1 MIIWLINPYDAIP
14 GEKWGYKHGMFLA
27 NALVARGF
35 KVIYWTS
42 SFSHALKAQRCDDWE
57 DRVINPS
64 LTVRIVPCRE
74 YDAHVGLRR
83 VLSLFDF
90 ARGFLV
96 RGWGGERPNCLVVPS
111 PNLIGDVFSV
121 WLARRHK
128 AALVI
133 DFRDL
138 WPEIFVRALPR
149 WAKRFSRQIFS
160 PLYWMRGYVFRH
172 ASALAAVCETYR
184 QIAFCEAPVL
194 MQRPNELVYSTGV
207 ELVSFRAQMADSKHD
222 AELLVKEQGSVW
234 AIYAGTIGNNY
245 DIKTLLQAS
254 VLLQVSASH
263 LKIVVAG
270 DGPLRSVVMDFIAAN
285 KITNLVYVG
294 VLDMPTLCRYY
305 AQSDIGLSIYAPD
318 STVAIPAKAFD
329 YFAAELPIVNSV
341 EGEFEK
347 FISDNAI
354 GFQYCSGDPKS
365 LADSLA
371 AAVSDPSRLLVMKG
385 RLGKLAPEY
394 DREVQYT
401 KFVDLIERVSKTSV
415 ENY

>member
-1 MIIWLINPYDAIP
+1 MIVWLVNPFDAIP

-27 NALVARGF
+27 NALVSRGF
-35 KVIYWTS
+35 TVIYWTS
-42 SFSHALKAQRCDDWE
+42 SFSHALKAQRCSDWE

-64 LTVRIVPCRE
+64 LTVRIIPCRD
-74 YDAHVGLRR
+74 YSSHVGLRR
-83 VLSLFDF
+83 ILSLFDF
-90 ARGFLV
+90 ARGFFF
-96 RGWGGERPNCLVVPS
+96 RGWSSDRPHCLVVPS
-111 PNLIGDVFSV
+111 PNLFGDIVAL

-128 AALVI
+128 ASIVI

-138 WPEIFVRALPR
+138 WPEIFVRALPS

-160 PLYWMRGYVFRH
+160 PLYFMRTYVFRN
-172 ASALAAVCETYR
+172 ASGLAAVCETYR
-184 QIAFCEAPVL
+184 QIAFRDSPEL
-194 MQRPNELVYSTGV
+194 MKRPNELVYSTGV
-207 ELVSFRAQMADSKHD
+207 DLVSFRFQMAVSERD
-222 AELLVKEQGSVW
+222 ADLVAKEQGSYW
-234 AIYAGTIGNNY
+234 AIYAGTIGDNY
-245 DIKTLLQAS
+245 DINTLLQAS
-254 VLLQVSASH
+254 VLLQASAPQ

-270 DGPLRSVVMDFIAAN
+270 DGPLRSVVLDFISAN
-285 KITNLVYVG
+285 KVTNLVYVG

-341 EGEFEK
+341 EGEFER
-347 FISDNAI
+347 FIRDNAI
-354 GFQYCSGDPKS
+354 GFQYRSGCPKS

-371 AAVSDPSRLLVMKG
+371 AAVSDPSRLLSMKG

-394 DREVQYT
+394 DRDAQYT